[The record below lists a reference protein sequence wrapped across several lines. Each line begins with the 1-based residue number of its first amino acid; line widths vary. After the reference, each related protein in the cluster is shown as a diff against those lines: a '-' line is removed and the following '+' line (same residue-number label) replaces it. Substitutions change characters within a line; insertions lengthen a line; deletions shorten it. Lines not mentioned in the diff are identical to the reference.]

1 MRRSQPFVAAFFG
14 SPYVPM
20 SVPDLPAMLLTY
32 DFSDVAEE
40 SAVKAI
46 SGEIA
51 IGGHLPIA
59 LPGLFPVGHGL
70 TRPVAAASPQR

>member
-1 MRRSQPFVAAFFG
+1 
-14 SPYVPM
+14 M

-40 SAVKAI
+40 SAVKAL
-46 SGEIA
+46 SGEIP
-51 IGGHLPIA
+51 IGGRLPIA

-70 TRPVAAASPQR
+70 IRQASTASP